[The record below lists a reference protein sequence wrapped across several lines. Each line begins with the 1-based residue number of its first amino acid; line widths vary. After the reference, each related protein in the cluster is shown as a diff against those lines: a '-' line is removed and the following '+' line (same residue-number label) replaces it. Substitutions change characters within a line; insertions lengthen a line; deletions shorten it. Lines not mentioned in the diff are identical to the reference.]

1 MIIMLNRLKAF
12 LEAQFSIRPEDNIHP
27 AVAKNFRHNAIINTL
42 DISFFFMA
50 DSFWSINTIMP
61 VFAATMTESPFIIG
75 LIPAIVNAGWFLPQM
90 FMAKRISNM
99 PLIVPYARRMAVFE
113 RIPYLL
119 LVVLALLLPII
130 GKQIGLAVL
139 IFLMIWRGVSGGMA
153 GLPWQEMM
161 ARVIPLTH
169 RARFFGFSRMVG
181 QGFGVA
187 GSAIL
192 GLILARLAYPYNY
205 AMGFGVAVI
214 IQWISY
220 AFYRQNRDPQIDAET
235 PSTVINSDEAQSPIS
250 IAVETNANAKAE
262 ANMLANAGQILKKDG
277 NFRLYILARAL
288 SFIGNMATAFIAV
301 YAIRAFS
308 LNDEQAA
315 VFTGLLFAS
324 GIVGYALWGVI
335 GDRIGPKM
343 IVALSFVAWAIA
355 LAIAILTKTIW
366 IYYLVFIFF
375 GIYSAGIGVGDSM
388 LIMELSD
395 EKLRPTYLGMARTLT
410 GAFFLVAP
418 VLAGWLVNSFGY
430 IVMFVVSLA
439 FTLLS
444 TVLML
449 RVRDFPRDK
458 QALQR

>member
-61 VFAATMTESPFIIG
+61 VFAATMTDSPFIIG

-119 LVVLALLLPII
+119 LVILALLLHII

-187 GSAIL
+187 GSAIF

-235 PSTVINSDEAQSPIS
+235 PPTVINVDEAQSPIS
-250 IAVETNANAKAE
+250 IAVETNAYAKAE

-449 RVRDFPRDK
+449 RVRDFPRGK

>member
-1 MIIMLNRLKAF
+1 MIMFQRIRAF
-12 LEAQFSIRPEDNIHP
+12 LEAQFSIHPEDRVHP
-27 AVAKNFRHNAIINTL
+27 EVAKNFRHNAIINTF

-61 VFAATMTESPFIIG
+61 VFAATMTDSPFIIG

-99 PLIVPYARRMAVFE
+99 PRIVPYARRMAVFE

-119 LVVLALLLPII
+119 LVILALLLPII
-130 GKQIGLAVL
+130 GKEIGLAVL

-187 GSAIL
+187 GSAIF
-192 GLILARLAYPYNY
+192 GLILANLTYPYNY
-205 AMGFGVAVI
+205 AVGFAVAVV
-214 IQWISY
+214 IQWISF
-220 AFYRQNRDPQIDAET
+220 AFYRQNRDPEIDDDGSEQVPTALENQKQV
-235 PSTVINSDEAQSPIS
+235 SAKEDSQ
-250 IAVETNANAKAE
+250 TNV
-262 ANMLANAGQILKKDG
+262 LASAGKILKKDA
-277 NFRLYILARAL
+277 NFRLYIFARAL

-301 YAIRAFS
+301 YAIRTFS

-324 GIVGYALWGVI
+324 GIVGYALWGAI
-335 GDRIGPKM
+335 GDRIGPKK

-355 LAIAILTKTIW
+355 LVIAILTKNIW
-366 IYYLVFIFF
+366 IYYLVFVFF

-395 EKLRPTYLGMARTLT
+395 EKMRPTYLGMARTLT

-418 VLAGWLVNSFGY
+418 VLAGWLVNGFGY
-430 IVMFVVSLA
+430 IVMFVVALV
-439 FTLLS
+439 FTLIS

-449 RVRDFPRDK
+449 RVRDFPRGK
-458 QALQR
+458 EKLSQ

>member
-1 MIIMLNRLKAF
+1 MMFQRIKSF
-12 LEAQFSIRPEDNIHP
+12 LEAQFSIRPEDNVHP

-61 VFAATMTESPFIIG
+61 VFAATMTDSPFIIG

-90 FMAKRISNM
+90 FLAKRISNM
-99 PLIVPYARRMAVFE
+99 PQIVPYARKMAVLE

-119 LVVLALLLPII
+119 LVVLALLLPLI
-130 GKQIGLAVL
+130 GNQMGLAVL
-139 IFLMIWRGVSGGMA
+139 IILMIWRGLSGGMA

-187 GSAIL
+187 GAAIL
-192 GLILARLAYPYNY
+192 GLILAWLKYPYNY
-205 AMGFGVAVI
+205 AMGFGLAVI

-220 AFYRQNRDPQIDAET
+220 AFYRQNRDPEIDPEDSLLAGQAAEEQILPQPEPET
-235 PSTVINSDEAQSPIS
+235 K
-250 IAVETNANAKAE
+250 AKSGSKS
-262 ANMLANAGQILKKDG
+262 NVLANAGEILRKDG

-288 SFIGNMATAFIAV
+288 SFIGNMGTAFIAV

-315 VFTGLLFAS
+315 IFTALIFAS
-324 GIVGYALWGVI
+324 GIVGYALWGAI
-335 GDRIGPKM
+335 GDRIGPKK
-343 IVALSFVAWAIA
+343 IVALSFVAWALA

-366 IYYLVFIFF
+366 IYYLVFVFF

-418 VLAGWLVNSFGY
+418 VLAGWLVNSYGY
-430 IVMFVVSLA
+430 ITMFVVALV
-439 FTLLS
+439 FTVLS

-449 RVRDFPRDK
+449 RVHDFPRRK
-458 QALQR
+458 LVKPEV

>member
-61 VFAATMTESPFIIG
+61 VFAATMTDSPFIIG

-90 FMAKRISNM
+90 FLAKRISNM
-99 PLIVPYARRMAVFE
+99 PQIVPYARKMAVLE

-119 LVVLALLLPII
+119 LVVLALLLPLI
-130 GKQIGLAVL
+130 GNQMGLAVL
-139 IFLMIWRGVSGGMA
+139 IILMIWRGLSGGMA

-169 RARFFGFSRMVG
+169 RARFFGFSRLVG

-187 GSAIL
+187 GAAIL
-192 GLILARLAYPYNY
+192 GLILAWLKYPYNY
-205 AMGFGVAVI
+205 AMGFGLAVI

-220 AFYRQNRDPQIDAET
+220 AFYRQNRDPQIEAET
-235 PSTVINSDEAQSPIS
+235 PSTVINSDEPQSSIS

-449 RVRDFPRDK
+449 RVRDFPRGK